1 VLSSRLDER
10 LQGRLDTV
18 RERGLWRT
26 TRILDGPQAPEQ
38 IIDGRPMVAFCSND
52 YLGLASDPRVVAAV
66 HEGLDRYGLGAGAA
80 HLVNGHTRAHEE
92 LEEVLA
98 AFTRRPAALL
108 FSTGYMANLGML
120 QTLTERHDEVFED
133 RLNHA
138 SLIDAVRL
146 AGVHVRRYRH
156 ADPEDLERRLS
167 AAASGRPR
175 FVVTDGVFSMD
186 GDLAP
191 LPALARTA
199 RNHGATLVVDDAHG
213 LGVLGERGDGSC
225 GHFGLG
231 AEDVPV
237 LMGTLGKAVGS
248 AGAFVAGSAT
258 VIESLRQFARSYVY
272 TTAMPAAL
280 AVGTRVAV
288 GLVETES
295 WRRERLNRLVA
306 RLRQGLRQ
314 IGLPP
319 GPGWTPIQPVLLGSA
334 RAASTVAAALYDN
347 GLLVPAIRPPTVPEG
362 TARLRIT
369 LSARHTDH
377 QVDRLVETLQA
388 VMRALPADT
397 VPQPLSNASQ
407 NRDTIAQGDTSEC
420 P

>member
-1 VLSSRLDER
+1 LNNRLAER
-10 LQGRLDTV
+10 LQGRLDAV
-18 RERGLWRT
+18 RERGLWRSA
-26 TRILDGPQAPEQ
+26 RILEGPQSPEQ
-38 IIDGRPMVAFCSND
+38 IVDGRPMLAFCSND

-66 HEGLDRYGLGAGAA
+66 REGLDRYGLGAGAA

-92 LEEVLA
+92 LEEALA

-156 ADPEDLERRLS
+156 ADPRDLERQLS
-167 AAASGRPR
+167 AAAPERLR
-175 FVVTDGVFSMD
+175 LIVTDGVFSMD

-191 LPALARTA
+191 LPALALAA

-213 LGVLGERGDGSC
+213 LGVLGERGAGSC
-225 GHFGLG
+225 EHFGLG

-295 WRRERLNRLVA
+295 WRRERLNQLVA

-334 RAASTVAAALYDN
+334 RAASSVAAALYDN

-377 QVDRLVETLQA
+377 QVDRLVETLQT

-407 NRDTIAQGDTSEC
+407 SRDSIAQGDISEC

>member
-1 VLSSRLDER
+1 ML
-10 LQGRLDTV
+10 
-18 RERGLWRT
+18 
-26 TRILDGPQAPEQ
+26 
-38 IIDGRPMVAFCSND
+38 AFCSND
-52 YLGLASDPRVVAAV
+52 YLGIASDPRVVAAV

-92 LEEVLA
+92 LEETLA
-98 AFTRRPAALL
+98 TFTRRPAALL
-108 FSTGYMANLGML
+108 FSTGYMANLGIL

-138 SLIDAVRL
+138 SLIDAVRR
-146 AGVHVRRYRH
+146 AGVHVQRYRH
-156 ADPEDLERRLS
+156 ADPQDLERRLS
-167 AAASGRPR
+167 ASASQRMR
-175 FVVTDGVFSMD
+175 LIVTDGVFSMD

-191 LPALARTA
+191 LPALALAA
-199 RNHGATLVVDDAHG
+199 RRHGATLVVDDAHG
-213 LGVLGERGDGSC
+213 LGVLGERGEGSC
-225 GHFGLG
+225 GHFGLNS
-231 AEDVPV
+231 EDVPV

-248 AGAFVAGSAT
+248 AGAFVAGST
-258 VIESLRQFARSYVY
+258 TMIESLRQFARSYIY

-288 GLVETES
+288 GLVETEY
-295 WRRERLNRLVA
+295 WRRERLNQLVA
-306 RLRQGLRQ
+306 RLREGLRQ
-314 IGLPP
+314 TGLPP
-319 GPGWTPIQPVLLGSA
+319 GPGGTPIQPVLLGSA

-369 LSARHTDH
+369 LSARHTDL
-377 QVDRLVETLQA
+377 QVDRLVETLQT
-388 VMRALPADT
+388 VMRALPEDT

-407 NRDTIAQGDTSEC
+407 NRDTIAQGDISEC